1 MGAPKFDQ
9 DMADRDAQADSANPN
24 ELSQRFANQ
33 SASGAQ
39 TMSVQV
45 LPGLQGGMYMQVQTP
60 NGLMQVQ
67 IPRGLQPGM
76 AFHIQVPQPTAVELT
91 GVSLTSRNEG
101 DLERGGGAPA
111 AEGSVVQP
119 QGTPRARPQSASTSR
134 EGRNVAAARRR
145 QEAAR
150 ARANAEEKAAAAA
163 ATESDAQEAAAAAE
177 VELTGV
183 SLTSR
188 NEGDLERGGGAP
200 AAEGS
205 VVQPQGTPRARPQS
219 ASTSRE
225 GRHMAAARRRQEA
238 ARARANAVVPPPRP
252 PGYGTEE
259 LHSEEEEEEG
269 EARER
274 GERASGAGRSGG
286 LTELRDL
293 ADVLSSDEE
302 VEDAKA
308 AEEKATAAA
317 ATESDAQEAAAKT
330 ASAQQATAQEGTQ
343 EALAAKTFP

>member
-1 MGAPKFDQ
+1 MILRRRIVGGLWPFGLVLPWYLYTVNLSNMKFGGSDPTFSKEFTRCNYIIKHYTIGCCGLCGQKVKVWVDKCIVMGAPKFDQ

-150 ARANAEEKAAAAA
+150 ARANA
-163 ATESDAQEAAAAAE
+163 
-177 VELTGV
+177 
-183 SLTSR
+183 
-188 NEGDLERGGGAP
+188 
-200 AAEGS
+200 
-205 VVQPQGTPRARPQS
+205 
-219 ASTSRE
+219 
-225 GRHMAAARRRQEA
+225 
-238 ARARANAVVPPPRP
+238 VVPPPLP

-286 LTELRDL
+286 VPGLGGLAELRDL
-293 ADVLSSDEE
+293 ADMLSSDEE
-302 VEDAKA
+302 VEDAPPNP
-308 AEEKATAAA
+308 
-317 ATESDAQEAAAKT
+317 SP
-330 ASAQQATAQEGTQ
+330 S
-343 EALAAKTFP
+343 PNPSPNPNPNPNPNPSP

>member
-150 ARANAEEKAAAAA
+150 ARAN
-163 ATESDAQEAAAAAE
+163 
-177 VELTGV
+177 
-183 SLTSR
+183 
-188 NEGDLERGGGAP
+188 P
-200 AAEGS
+200 
-205 VVQPQGTPRARPQS
+205 
-219 ASTSRE
+219 
-225 GRHMAAARRRQEA
+225 
-238 ARARANAVVPPPRP
+238 VVPPPLP
-252 PGYGTEE
+252 PGYPTELTKPVPIVMGE
-259 LHSEEEEEEG
+259 PMPPATPVGEEFGVDSGGFGDAGVVGPVAAVAVAATAEKGAVEVQ
-269 EARER
+269 ARLQTDQLAER
-274 GERASGAGRSGG
+274 LVAASLDQPRPTTASPGASLSRQVASGTTSTPERVSTHVTQQLL
-286 LTELRDL
+286 LT
-293 ADVLSSDEE
+293 VLSESVSSLPD
-302 VEDAKA
+302 KPMRSA
-308 AEEKATAAA
+308 ACLPRCR
-317 ATESDAQEAAAKT
+317 
-330 ASAQQATAQEGTQ
+330 
-343 EALAAKTFP
+343 ALYLHDRAPSVPPCHHAHVHTVDVPTRLC